1 MEKYKAIV
9 FDMDGTVLDTLDELT
24 KSLNYVFARHG
35 LPALT
40 QDAIRPCLGF
50 GYDGFI
56 DKAAPDAPEPLRRTM
71 TEEFIAYYS
80 AHCQTTTFPY
90 AGIPQVLGR
99 LKAAGYHMA
108 IVSNKGQGAVSE
120 LHDEYFKD
128 YVDFSLGETPMY
140 RKKPAPDMVWEALK
154 RLAVPKTTPS
164 TSATR
169 KSTKKRPITPA
180 STQPW
185 SPGASATGT
194 SWNPSS
200 RHTSSTRG
208 KNWENSSEY
217 EVPWLV
223 ARRGR
228 PKGRPALGLV
238 ASG

>member
-1 MEKYKAIV
+1 MKKYKAIV

-40 QDAIRPCLGF
+40 QEAIRPCLGF

-56 DKAAPDAPEPLRRTM
+56 DKAAPDAPESLRRTM

-154 RLAVPKTTPS
+154 RLGCAKDDAIYVGDSEVDKETADNAGLDAALVTWGFRDRDFLKSLQPTYLID
-164 TSATR
+164 TR
-169 KSTKKRPITPA
+169 
-180 STQPW
+180 
-185 SPGASATGT
+185 
-194 SWNPSS
+194 
-200 RHTSSTRG
+200 
-208 KNWENSSEY
+208 EE
-217 EVPWLV
+217 
-223 ARRGR
+223 
-228 PKGRPALGLV
+228 LGELFGV
-238 ASG
+238 

>member
-154 RLAVPKTTPS
+154 RLGCAKDDVIYVGDSEVDKETADNAGLDAALVTWGFRDRDFLESLQPTYLID
-164 TSATR
+164 TR
-169 KSTKKRPITPA
+169 
-180 STQPW
+180 
-185 SPGASATGT
+185 
-194 SWNPSS
+194 
-200 RHTSSTRG
+200 
-208 KNWENSSEY
+208 EE
-217 EVPWLV
+217 
-223 ARRGR
+223 
-228 PKGRPALGLV
+228 LGELFGV
-238 ASG
+238 

>member
-71 TEEFIAYYS
+71 TEEFIAYYG

-154 RLAVPKTTPS
+154 RLGCAKDDAIYVGDSEVDKETADNAGLDAALVTWGFRDRDFLESLQPTYLID
-164 TSATR
+164 TR
-169 KSTKKRPITPA
+169 
-180 STQPW
+180 
-185 SPGASATGT
+185 
-194 SWNPSS
+194 
-200 RHTSSTRG
+200 
-208 KNWENSSEY
+208 EE
-217 EVPWLV
+217 
-223 ARRGR
+223 
-228 PKGRPALGLV
+228 LGELFGV
-238 ASG
+238 

>member
-56 DKAAPDAPEPLRRTM
+56 DKAAPDAPESLRRTM
-71 TEEFIAYYS
+71 TDEFIAYYS

-154 RLAVPKTTPS
+154 RLGCAKDDAIYVGDSEVDKETADNAGLDAALVTWGFRDRDFLESLQPTYLID
-164 TSATR
+164 TR
-169 KSTKKRPITPA
+169 K
-180 STQPW
+180 
-185 SPGASATGT
+185 
-194 SWNPSS
+194 
-200 RHTSSTRG
+200 
-208 KNWENSSEY
+208 E
-217 EVPWLV
+217 
-223 ARRGR
+223 
-228 PKGRPALGLV
+228 LGELFGV
-238 ASG
+238 

>member
-56 DKAAPDAPEPLRRTM
+56 DKAAPDAPESLRRTM
-71 TEEFIAYYS
+71 TDEFIAYYS
-80 AHCQTTTFPY
+80 AHCQTTAFPY
-90 AGIPQVLGR
+90 DGIPQVLSR

-154 RLAVPKTTPS
+154 RLGCAKDDAIYVGDSEVDKETADNAGLDAALVTWGFRDRDFLESLQPTYLID
-164 TSATR
+164 TR
-169 KSTKKRPITPA
+169 
-180 STQPW
+180 
-185 SPGASATGT
+185 
-194 SWNPSS
+194 
-200 RHTSSTRG
+200 
-208 KNWENSSEY
+208 EE
-217 EVPWLV
+217 
-223 ARRGR
+223 
-228 PKGRPALGLV
+228 LGELFGV
-238 ASG
+238 

>member
-1 MEKYKAIV
+1 MKKYKAIV

-56 DKAAPDAPEPLRRTM
+56 DKAAPDAPESLRRTM

-140 RKKPAPDMVWEALK
+140 YKKPAPDMVWEALK
-154 RLAVPKTTPS
+154 RLGCAKDDAIYVGDSEVDKETADNAGLDAVLVTWGFRDRDFLESLQPTYLID
-164 TSATR
+164 TR
-169 KSTKKRPITPA
+169 
-180 STQPW
+180 
-185 SPGASATGT
+185 
-194 SWNPSS
+194 
-200 RHTSSTRG
+200 
-208 KNWENSSEY
+208 EE
-217 EVPWLV
+217 
-223 ARRGR
+223 
-228 PKGRPALGLV
+228 LGELFGV
-238 ASG
+238 

>member
-90 AGIPQVLGR
+90 DGIPQVLGR
-99 LKAAGYHMA
+99 LKATGYHMA

-154 RLAVPKTTPS
+154 RLGCAKDDAIYVGDSEVDKETADNAGLDAALVTWGFRDRDFLESLQPTYLID
-164 TSATR
+164 TR
-169 KSTKKRPITPA
+169 
-180 STQPW
+180 
-185 SPGASATGT
+185 
-194 SWNPSS
+194 
-200 RHTSSTRG
+200 
-208 KNWENSSEY
+208 EE
-217 EVPWLV
+217 
-223 ARRGR
+223 
-228 PKGRPALGLV
+228 LGELFGV
-238 ASG
+238 

>member
-154 RLAVPKTTPS
+154 RLGCAKDDAIYVGDSEVDKETADNAGLDAALVTWGFRDRDFLES
-164 TSATR
+164 L
-169 KSTKKRPITPA
+169 
-180 STQPW
+180 QP
-185 SPGASATGT
+185 TYLIDT
-194 SWNPSS
+194 
-200 RHTSSTRG
+200 
-208 KNWENSSEY
+208 WEE
-217 EVPWLV
+217 
-223 ARRGR
+223 
-228 PKGRPALGLV
+228 LGELFGV
-238 ASG
+238 

>member
-80 AHCQTTTFPY
+80 AHCQTRTFPY

-154 RLAVPKTTPS
+154 RLGCAKDDAIYVGDSEVDKETADNAGLDAALVTWGFRDRDFLESLQPTYLID
-164 TSATR
+164 TR
-169 KSTKKRPITPA
+169 
-180 STQPW
+180 
-185 SPGASATGT
+185 
-194 SWNPSS
+194 
-200 RHTSSTRG
+200 
-208 KNWENSSEY
+208 EE
-217 EVPWLV
+217 
-223 ARRGR
+223 
-228 PKGRPALGLV
+228 LGELFGV
-238 ASG
+238 

>member
-56 DKAAPDAPEPLRRTM
+56 DKAAPDAPESLRRTM
-71 TEEFIAYYS
+71 TEKFIAYYS
-80 AHCQTTTFPY
+80 AYCQTTTFPY
-90 AGIPQVLGR
+90 DGIPQVLGR

-154 RLAVPKTTPS
+154 RLGCAKDDAIYVGDSEVDKETADNAGLDAALVTWGFRDRDFLESLQPTYLID
-164 TSATR
+164 TR
-169 KSTKKRPITPA
+169 
-180 STQPW
+180 
-185 SPGASATGT
+185 
-194 SWNPSS
+194 
-200 RHTSSTRG
+200 
-208 KNWENSSEY
+208 EE
-217 EVPWLV
+217 
-223 ARRGR
+223 
-228 PKGRPALGLV
+228 LGELFGV
-238 ASG
+238 

>member
-35 LPALT
+35 LSALT

-71 TEEFIAYYS
+71 TDEFIAYYS

-154 RLAVPKTTPS
+154 RLGCAKDDAIYVGDSEVDKETADNAGLDAALVTWGFRDRDFLESLQPTYLID
-164 TSATR
+164 TR
-169 KSTKKRPITPA
+169 
-180 STQPW
+180 
-185 SPGASATGT
+185 
-194 SWNPSS
+194 
-200 RHTSSTRG
+200 
-208 KNWENSSEY
+208 EE
-217 EVPWLV
+217 
-223 ARRGR
+223 
-228 PKGRPALGLV
+228 LGELFGV
-238 ASG
+238 

>member
-56 DKAAPDAPEPLRRTM
+56 DKAAPDAPESLRRTM
-71 TEEFIAYYS
+71 TEKFIAYYS

-90 AGIPQVLGR
+90 AGITQVLGR

-154 RLAVPKTTPS
+154 RLGCAKDDAIYVGDSEVDKETADNAGLDAALVTWGFRDRDFLESLQPTYLID
-164 TSATR
+164 TR
-169 KSTKKRPITPA
+169 
-180 STQPW
+180 
-185 SPGASATGT
+185 
-194 SWNPSS
+194 
-200 RHTSSTRG
+200 
-208 KNWENSSEY
+208 EE
-217 EVPWLV
+217 
-223 ARRGR
+223 
-228 PKGRPALGLV
+228 LGELFGV
-238 ASG
+238 

>member
-56 DKAAPDAPEPLRRTM
+56 DKAAPDAPESLRRTM
-71 TEEFIAYYS
+71 TEKFIAYYS

-99 LKAAGYHMA
+99 LKAADYHMA

-154 RLAVPKTTPS
+154 RLGCAKDDAIYVGDSEVDKETADNAGLDAALVTWGFRDRDFLESLQPTYLID
-164 TSATR
+164 TR
-169 KSTKKRPITPA
+169 
-180 STQPW
+180 
-185 SPGASATGT
+185 
-194 SWNPSS
+194 
-200 RHTSSTRG
+200 
-208 KNWENSSEY
+208 EE
-217 EVPWLV
+217 
-223 ARRGR
+223 
-228 PKGRPALGLV
+228 LGELFGV
-238 ASG
+238 

>member
-56 DKAAPDAPEPLRRTM
+56 DKAAPDAPEPLQRTM

-154 RLAVPKTTPS
+154 RLGCAKDDAIYVGDSEVDKETADNAGLDAALVTWGFRDRDFLESLQPTYLID
-164 TSATR
+164 TR
-169 KSTKKRPITPA
+169 
-180 STQPW
+180 
-185 SPGASATGT
+185 
-194 SWNPSS
+194 
-200 RHTSSTRG
+200 
-208 KNWENSSEY
+208 EE
-217 EVPWLV
+217 
-223 ARRGR
+223 
-228 PKGRPALGLV
+228 LGELFGV
-238 ASG
+238 

>member
-24 KSLNYVFARHG
+24 KSLNYVFAHHG

-80 AHCQTTTFPY
+80 AHYQTTTFPY
-90 AGIPQVLGR
+90 DGIPQVLGR

-154 RLAVPKTTPS
+154 RLGCAKDDAIYVGDSEVDKETADNAGLDAALVTWGFRDRDFLESLQPTYFID
-164 TSATR
+164 TR
-169 KSTKKRPITPA
+169 
-180 STQPW
+180 
-185 SPGASATGT
+185 
-194 SWNPSS
+194 
-200 RHTSSTRG
+200 
-208 KNWENSSEY
+208 EE
-217 EVPWLV
+217 
-223 ARRGR
+223 
-228 PKGRPALGLV
+228 LGELFGV
-238 ASG
+238 

>member
-1 MEKYKAIV
+1 MKKYKAIV

-40 QDAIRPCLGF
+40 QEAIRPCLGF

-56 DKAAPDAPEPLRRTM
+56 DKAAPDAPESLRRTM

-154 RLAVPKTTPS
+154 RLGCAKDDAIYVGDSEVDKETADNAGLDAALVTWGFRDRDFLESLQPTYLID
-164 TSATR
+164 TR
-169 KSTKKRPITPA
+169 K
-180 STQPW
+180 
-185 SPGASATGT
+185 
-194 SWNPSS
+194 
-200 RHTSSTRG
+200 
-208 KNWENSSEY
+208 E
-217 EVPWLV
+217 
-223 ARRGR
+223 
-228 PKGRPALGLV
+228 LGELFGV
-238 ASG
+238 

>member
-56 DKAAPDAPEPLRRTM
+56 DKAAPDAPESLRRTM
-71 TEEFIAYYS
+71 TEKFIAYYS

-140 RKKPAPDMVWEALK
+140 RKKPAPDMVWETLK
-154 RLAVPKTTPS
+154 RLGCAKDDAIYVGDSEVDKETADNAGLDAALVTWGFRDRDFLESLQPTYLID
-164 TSATR
+164 TR
-169 KSTKKRPITPA
+169 
-180 STQPW
+180 
-185 SPGASATGT
+185 
-194 SWNPSS
+194 
-200 RHTSSTRG
+200 
-208 KNWENSSEY
+208 EE
-217 EVPWLV
+217 
-223 ARRGR
+223 
-228 PKGRPALGLV
+228 LGELFGV
-238 ASG
+238 

>member
-1 MEKYKAIV
+1 MQKYKAIV

-35 LPALT
+35 LPAMT
-40 QDAIRPCLGF
+40 QEAIRPCLGF

-56 DKAAPDAPEPLRRTM
+56 DKAAPDAPESLRRTM
-71 TEEFIAYYS
+71 TDEFIAYYS

-90 AGIPQVLGR
+90 AGIPQVLTR

-154 RLAVPKTTPS
+154 RLGCAKEDAIYVGDSEVDKETADNAGLDAALVTWGFRDRDFLKALQPTYLID
-164 TSATR
+164 TR
-169 KSTKKRPITPA
+169 
-180 STQPW
+180 
-185 SPGASATGT
+185 
-194 SWNPSS
+194 
-200 RHTSSTRG
+200 
-208 KNWENSSEY
+208 EE
-217 EVPWLV
+217 
-223 ARRGR
+223 
-228 PKGRPALGLV
+228 LGELFGV
-238 ASG
+238 

>member
-56 DKAAPDAPEPLRRTM
+56 DKAAPDAPELLRRTM

-154 RLAVPKTTPS
+154 RLGCAKDDAIYVGDSEVDKETADNAGLDAALVTWGFRDRDFLESLQPTYLID
-164 TSATR
+164 TR
-169 KSTKKRPITPA
+169 K
-180 STQPW
+180 
-185 SPGASATGT
+185 
-194 SWNPSS
+194 
-200 RHTSSTRG
+200 
-208 KNWENSSEY
+208 E
-217 EVPWLV
+217 
-223 ARRGR
+223 
-228 PKGRPALGLV
+228 LGELFGV
-238 ASG
+238 

>member
-56 DKAAPDAPEPLRRTM
+56 DKAAPDAPESLRRTM
-71 TEEFIAYYS
+71 TDEFIAYYS

-108 IVSNKGQGAVSE
+108 IVSNKGQCAVSE
-120 LHDEYFKD
+120 LHDEYFRD

-154 RLAVPKTTPS
+154 RLGCAKDDAIYVGDSEVDKETADNAGLDAALVTWGFRDRNFLESLQPTYLID
-164 TSATR
+164 TR
-169 KSTKKRPITPA
+169 
-180 STQPW
+180 
-185 SPGASATGT
+185 
-194 SWNPSS
+194 
-200 RHTSSTRG
+200 
-208 KNWENSSEY
+208 EE
-217 EVPWLV
+217 
-223 ARRGR
+223 
-228 PKGRPALGLV
+228 LGELFGV
-238 ASG
+238 

>member
-128 YVDFSLGETPMY
+128 YVDFFLGETPMY

-154 RLAVPKTTPS
+154 RLGCAKDDAIYVGDSEVDKETADNAGLDAALVTWGFRDRDFLESLQPTYLID
-164 TSATR
+164 TR
-169 KSTKKRPITPA
+169 
-180 STQPW
+180 
-185 SPGASATGT
+185 
-194 SWNPSS
+194 
-200 RHTSSTRG
+200 
-208 KNWENSSEY
+208 EE
-217 EVPWLV
+217 
-223 ARRGR
+223 
-228 PKGRPALGLV
+228 LGELFGV
-238 ASG
+238 

>member
-56 DKAAPDAPEPLRRTM
+56 DKAAPDAPESLRRTM
-71 TEEFIAYYS
+71 TDEFIAYYS
-80 AHCQTTTFPY
+80 AHCQMTTFPY
-90 AGIPQVLGR
+90 DGIPQVLGR

-154 RLAVPKTTPS
+154 RLGCAKDDAIYVGDSEVDKETADNAGLDAALVTWGFRDRDFLESLQPTYLID
-164 TSATR
+164 TR
-169 KSTKKRPITPA
+169 
-180 STQPW
+180 
-185 SPGASATGT
+185 
-194 SWNPSS
+194 
-200 RHTSSTRG
+200 
-208 KNWENSSEY
+208 EE
-217 EVPWLV
+217 
-223 ARRGR
+223 
-228 PKGRPALGLV
+228 LGELFGV
-238 ASG
+238 

>member
-154 RLAVPKTTPS
+154 RLGCAKDDAIDVGDSEVDKETADHAGLDAALVTWGFRDRDFLESLQPTYLID
-164 TSATR
+164 TR
-169 KSTKKRPITPA
+169 
-180 STQPW
+180 
-185 SPGASATGT
+185 
-194 SWNPSS
+194 
-200 RHTSSTRG
+200 
-208 KNWENSSEY
+208 EE
-217 EVPWLV
+217 
-223 ARRGR
+223 
-228 PKGRPALGLV
+228 LGELFGV
-238 ASG
+238 